1 MPLKSPEQVVRGRLL
16 ADATVAAAVATRV
29 YPVIA
34 PSSAALPFVTYRR
47 TGITRGMTLA
57 GPQGTPN
64 VFVDFAVFATTYE
77 AVREVADAMRKSLDG
92 WSGNAYGV
100 TIGLVSLTAELDDYV
115 QLQGSEV
122 PPVYQVTQTYDIL
135 WSEAQ

>member
-1 MPLKSPEQVVRGRLL
+1 MALKSPEQVLRGRLIQ
-16 ADATVAAAVATRV
+16 DAAVVALLASRV

-47 TGITRGMTLA
+47 TGITRAMTLG
-57 GPQGTPN
+57 GPAGTPN
-64 VFVDFAVFATTYE
+64 VFVDFAVFAATYE
-77 AVREVADAMRKSLDG
+77 TVRELADAMRKSLDG